1 MIWFAIFIIVAAIAI
16 NIFLNPEKF
25 QHGGNINYRQAK
37 QIGVFGLLVLAI
49 ALGIFSSITTVSS
62 GHVGVQVVFGKVY
75 TDGYLGEGLHLKNPL
90 AEIHE
95 MSVRTQTYTMSA
107 VSDEGKKKGDDAL
120 EVISSDGLTLKI
132 EVSVPYKLIPVAAA
146 TVYQKFGEEYEESVV
161 RPSIRSAIREA
172 FSQYTAQEAYGVKRE
187 EAKHLA
193 LTKLIASIEELVV
206 KAGYKNLAI
215 DAEQV
220 LIRDIKLPES
230 VQKSIQQKLTAQQD
244 AERMDYVIQKETKEA
259 DRKRVEAAGIRDFQE
274 IVTKGITQDLLAW
287 KGIEATEKLAQ
298 SPNAKVVVI
307 GSSKNG
313 LPIILGDK

>member
-1 MIWFAIFIIVAAIAI
+1 MIWFALFLIVAAIAVA
-16 NIFLNPEKF
+16 IFVHPSNLLTRGNLNPVM
-25 QHGGNINYRQAK
+25 AK
-37 QIGVFGLLVLAI
+37 QFLVIGLLVFGSVLVLFTA
-49 ALGIFSSITTVSS
+49 ITTVGS
-62 GHVGVQVVFGKVY
+62 GRVGIQVVFGKVN
-75 TDGYLGEGLHLKNPL
+75 TDGYLGEGLHLKSPF
-90 AEIHE
+90 AEITE
-95 MSVRTQTYTMSA
+95 MSIRTQTYTMSA
-107 VSDEGKKKGDDAL
+107 VSEEGRKKGDDAL

-132 EVSVPYKLIPVAAA
+132 EVSVPYKLIPAAAA

-172 FSQYTAQEAYGVKRE
+172 FSHYTAQEAYGVKRE

-193 LTKLIASIEELVV
+193 LVKLVASIEELVT
-206 KAGYKNLAI
+206 KAGYKGMAI

-230 VQKSIQQKLTAQQD
+230 VQKSIQQKITAQQD
-244 AERMDYVIQKETKEA
+244 AERMEFVIQKEMKEA

-298 SPNAKVVVI
+298 SQNSKVVII
-307 GSSKNG
+307 GSAKNG